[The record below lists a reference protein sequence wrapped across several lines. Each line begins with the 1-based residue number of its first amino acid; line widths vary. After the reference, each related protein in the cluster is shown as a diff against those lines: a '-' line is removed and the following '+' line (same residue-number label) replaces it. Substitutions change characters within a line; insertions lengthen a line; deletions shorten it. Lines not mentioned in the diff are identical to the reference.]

1 MRVRWQGIGVLA
13 VLLFIWP
20 SSAGAA
26 DQTVTATGSN
36 QFTPDPVTVDVG
48 DTVTWN
54 NAFGFHNVV
63 FDDGS
68 FTAPTQPS
76 FDPWSVSRTFATP
89 GTFRYYCQVHGGPNG
104 LGMSGTVT
112 VNSGDSGVKPL
123 RTPLAIAY
131 KPCPEAA
138 ANRIHAQSLGH
149 PACSPPVPV
158 SDWLTV
164 GTADSNQRRTNSVAS
179 LTVGAEPGDPSTVG
193 DEANVRLV
201 AAVTDVRRKAGLAD
215 YSGQLQAVLPL
226 RITDSNNGPASD
238 ERATGDTTFTF
249 AIPCTATADPN
260 SGGACQVTTTVDAL
274 SPGAVVEGKQSIWEV
289 GAVQVRDGGSDGVAA
304 TPGNTLFMAQALF
317 VP

>member
-1 MRVRWQGIGVLA
+1 MRVRWQGIGFLA
-13 VLLFIWP
+13 VLLLVWP

-26 DQTVTATGSN
+26 SQTVVATPFS
-36 QFTPDPVTVDVG
+36 QFTPPNVTVDIG

-54 NAFGFHNVV
+54 NTGGFHDVV
-63 FDDGS
+63 FDDGT
-68 FTAPTQPS
+68 FRAPDQPS
-76 FDPWSVSRTFATP
+76 FENWTVSHAFATA
-89 GTFRYYCQVHGGPNG
+89 GTFRYYCSIHGAPNG
-104 LGMSGTVT
+104 VGMSGSVT
-112 VNSGDSGVKPL
+112 VSGGESAVKPL
-123 RTPLAIAY
+123 HTPLAIAY

-138 ANRIHAQSLGH
+138 ANRTHAQPLDH

-179 LTVGAEPGDPSTVG
+179 IIVGAEPGNPGTAG

-201 AAVTDVRRKAGLAD
+201 ASATDVRRKAGLAD

-274 SPGAVVEGKQSIWEV
+274 SPGAVAEGKKSVWEI
-289 GAVQVRDGGSDGVAA
+289 GAVQVFDGGSDDVAA
-304 TPGNTLFMAQALF
+304 TPGNTLFMSQALF